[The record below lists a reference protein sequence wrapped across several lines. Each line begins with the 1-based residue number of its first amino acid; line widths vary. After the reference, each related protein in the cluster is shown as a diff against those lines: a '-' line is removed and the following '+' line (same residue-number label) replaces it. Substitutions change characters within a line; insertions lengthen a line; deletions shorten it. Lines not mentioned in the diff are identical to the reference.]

1 MKKKTALDSFTGT
14 VGEISV
20 LMNKLQEAVV
30 NNHMGVAPE
39 AVNWGHAGTAQHILE
54 MLNEVAAAAG
64 IRSEK

>member
-14 VGEISV
+14 VGEISA
-20 LMNKLQEAVV
+20 LLNKLQEAVV
-30 NNHMGVAPE
+30 DNHMGVAPE